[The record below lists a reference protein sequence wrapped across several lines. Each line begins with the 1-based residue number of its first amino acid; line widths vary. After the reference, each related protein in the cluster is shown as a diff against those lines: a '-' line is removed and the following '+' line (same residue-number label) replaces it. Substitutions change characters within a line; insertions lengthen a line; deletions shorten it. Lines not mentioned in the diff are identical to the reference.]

1 MKSRIGL
8 IVYIVLG
15 TLYCLLD
22 SKIDRKIKRY
32 QRIYR

>member
-15 TLYCLLD
+15 TLYCHL
-22 SKIDRKIKRY
+22 DRKIKRY